1 MTDSPNHPSTTNPPT
16 HFWRHRSRCNDHDL
30 PLSRFLYDILFEG
43 HLKSIAGCQRC
54 SSQGFM
60 PLSRTSFQCL
70 AAVSFTLVVQRTSSY
85 LAVESPDLYIVTP
98 LICTIASFLLVF
110 LLHLCHN
117 LPISLSLSL
126 SLSLYVCFSGL
137 SPLLEL
143 LSLFLH
149 TPTPKKHIHTTG
161 LDLAK
166 LNDLH
171 SKIQQNTLQKIIV
184 PDHTLKPC
192 SGRPALCKRDAIVTG
207 PSTRYAQRHITR
219 THHIS

>member
-30 PLSRFLYDILFEG
+30 PLSCFLYDILFEG

-60 PLSRTSFQCL
+60 PLSRKSFQCL
-70 AAVSFTLVVQRTSSY
+70 AAVSFTLVGQRTSSY

-126 SLSLYVCFSGL
+126 SLCVFLWTISS
-137 SPLLEL
+137 SRTS
-143 LSLFLH
+143 LSLSSH
-149 TPTPKKHIHTTG
+149 TYTKKKHIHTTG

-171 SKIQQNTLQKIIV
+171 
-184 PDHTLKPC
+184 
-192 SGRPALCKRDAIVTG
+192 
-207 PSTRYAQRHITR
+207 
-219 THHIS
+219 